1 MNPAGQ
7 QLPRVLGYVTATAIV
22 IGTVIGSGV
31 FKKASA
37 VADKVPESGLALT
50 AWIVV
55 GVLTLLGALALAE
68 VAVIVGK
75 AGGNY
80 AILRDAY
87 GRWAGFL
94 WGWVEFWI
102 IRSGS
107 IAALA
112 TVFTDSLHDV
122 LRYARGVGPRDD
134 VLSPLLQT
142 AVTATVI
149 AVLAYVNAR
158 GTRLGGGLQVL
169 ITTVKVLSLL
179 AIALL
184 PYILL
189 GLSTDPVARPDTAR
203 MSPLWPADGIN
214 WVAFGGAMVGVFWAY
229 HGWMNIAP
237 VVEEVKNPQRNIPAS
252 LLTGVGVIILLYVSV
267 NLAYLLT
274 IPSGEIK
281 GLKDTTVAG
290 EFAYRVIGPVGLLLA
305 STAIMISVFGSLN
318 GNLLVGPRLLYAMGR
333 DGLAPRALSRLHPQ
347 YATPATAEAVLAGW
361 SILLVIAVALLTT
374 NRLPVV
380 PVGSLGV
387 LDLNLPEG
395 KAPFDVITDFAMFGA
410 ISFETAA
417 VASIFV
423 YRRRFPV
430 GSVLL
435 PYRCPLYPVLPI
447 VYVLA
452 LAAVLVNMFQSQ
464 RQEALT
470 GVGFILVG
478 GALYLIFGRRL
489 GSASPSG
496 LPPSTA

>member
-31 FKKASA
+31 FKKAAA
-37 VADKVPESGLALT
+37 VAKDVPESGLALT
-50 AWIVV
+50 AWVVV
-55 GVLTLLGALALAE
+55 GVLTLIGALALAE

-122 LRYARGVGPRDD
+122 LRYGRGVGPRDD
-134 VLSPLLQT
+134 VLSPLAQM

-158 GTRLGGGLQVL
+158 GTRLGGGLQVF
-169 ITTVKVLSLL
+169 ITTIKVVSLL

-184 PYILL
+184 PYVML
-189 GLSTDPVARPDTAR
+189 GLSSDPVARPDASR
-203 MSPLWPADGIN
+203 MSPVWPGDGIHF
-214 WVAFGGAMVGVFWAY
+214 VAFGGALVGVFWAY

-237 VVEEVKNPQRNIPAS
+237 VVEEVENPQRNIPAS

-274 IPSGEIK
+274 IPTAEIK

-290 EFAYRVIGPVGLLLA
+290 EFAYRVLGPVGLLFA

-318 GNLLVGPRLLYAMGR
+318 GNLLVGPRLLYAMGK
-333 DGLAPRALSRLHPQ
+333 DGLAPAALSRLHPR
-347 YATPATAEAVLAGW
+347 YATPAVAEAVLAGW
-361 SILLVIAVALLTT
+361 SILMVVAVAVLTQY
-374 NRLPVV
+374 RLPAL
-380 PVGSLGV
+380 SLGGRTF
-387 LDLNLPEG
+387 DLNLPAG
-395 KAPFDVITDFAMFGA
+395 KPPFDVITDFAMFGA
-410 ISFETAA
+410 ISFETSA

-430 GSVLL
+430 GSVAL
-435 PYRCPLYPVLPI
+435 PYRCPLFPILPA

-452 LAAVLVNMFQSQ
+452 LGAVLLNMFQSQ

-478 GALYLIFGRRL
+478 GLVYLLFGRRAAP
-489 GSASPSG
+489 GKP
-496 LPPSTA
+496 